1 MQRIEREAYQAS
13 IMVVDD
19 TMDDLRLLSGLLK
32 AHGYMVR
39 PIKEGTMA
47 IDSVH
52 TESPDLI
59 LLDIRM
65 PDVDGY
71 TICQTLKADKATRD
85 IPVIFISALDDT
97 PDKVKGL
104 LLGGADYITKPFRF
118 EEVLARVEAHLTIRA
133 MQRQLQEKNELL
145 QQEVAER
152 KQIEVALRE
161 ANTRLSRYATTL
173 EELAVSRERNRLARD
188 LHDTLAHTLSG
199 IILQL
204 EAAQAVWETDTQQ
217 ACTLL
222 QTAQNLARGG
232 LSEARSAVQ
241 DLRTNVLNEVGLG
254 MAIHQQAVSAAQ
266 RSGFQLSLHG
276 TTSLEGLPYEVEQNI
291 YRIVQEA
298 LTNVERHA
306 HATQVTIRLHQ
317 DEQDMAMTIADDGVG
332 FDNSKQPPEDTFGL
346 CGIYERALLIG
357 AELKIESAVGR
368 GTTIRLMLPQAHC
381 E

>member
-1 MQRIEREAYQAS
+1 MQRIEHEAYQAS